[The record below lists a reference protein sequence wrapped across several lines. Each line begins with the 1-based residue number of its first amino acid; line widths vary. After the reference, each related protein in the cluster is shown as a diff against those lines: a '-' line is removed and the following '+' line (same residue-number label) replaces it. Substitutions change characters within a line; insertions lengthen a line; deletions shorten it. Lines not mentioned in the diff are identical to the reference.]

1 MYLFMCKYV
10 CTDVHVWVYGGV
22 GVHPFALQKSFKP
35 FYPLNDIP
43 KITTLFFKGFK
54 SYSRDIKR

>member
-1 MYLFMCKYV
+1 MYLFMCKYM

-22 GVHPFALQKSFKP
+22 GPSAVIQSLHFKP

-43 KITTLFFKGFK
+43 KIMTLFFKGFK
-54 SYSRDIKR
+54 SYSRDI